1 MQPSKIRGSVAP
13 FHPLAHPA
21 VRLVF
26 EVTVLLALWA
36 GLWLVVWGGVLRPL
50 NRATV
55 AYGAEPTGVQAE
67 TVR

>member
-1 MQPSKIRGSVAP
+1 MQRSKIRGSVEP
-13 FHPLAHPA
+13 FRPLAHPA
-21 VRLVF
+21 VRLLF

-50 NRATV
+50 AQATV
-55 AYGAEPTGVQAE
+55 AFGAEPTGGQAE

>member
-1 MQPSKIRGSVAP
+1 MQPFKTRGSVAP
-13 FHPLAHPA
+13 FQPLAHPA
-21 VRLVF
+21 VRLLF
-26 EVTVLLALWA
+26 EVTVLLVLWA

-50 NRATV
+50 ARATG

>member
-13 FHPLAHPA
+13 FQSLTHPVVKL
-21 VRLVF
+21 LV

-50 NRATV
+50 ARATG
-55 AYGAEPTGVQAE
+55 AYRAQPTGFQAE

>member
-13 FHPLAHPA
+13 FQPLAHPA
-21 VRLVF
+21 VKLLL
-26 EVTVLLALWA
+26 EVSVLLVLWA

-50 NRATV
+50 ARATGV
-55 AYGAEPTGVQAE
+55 YGAESTGVQAE